1 MAPRPKPALSSAEAG
16 KSRVTAKRN
25 LKREA
30 LLSHATRLFNLR
42 GIAATSLAD
51 IAGAL
56 KLNRASL
63 YYYVDD
69 RDELVFQCYQRAC
82 DQTAEDLAL
91 ASLDAAD
98 GYGQVLAFVAR
109 ATDPARP
116 ATAVLSEVPF
126 LGEPHRAAI
135 EAASRRNAA
144 RLQNLIEAGIADGSL
159 RPCDARIVAHV
170 LIGILSWAQLS
181 PHWVGGADGRTYR
194 KRVRADFTQLLAK
207 GTSTA
212 GVTPPCPVDADSFL
226 PGHAL
231 GRFNAFDRAEAAEM
245 KSGQL
250 VATASQLFNRQGIEA
265 TSLDDISAALGATK
279 GVVYHYMQDKTD
291 LVLRCYER
299 AFDLFEGFVAAA
311 QSAGPDA
318 FARMIIG
325 VHLNAQAQAG
335 ALSPLMPQAGMQALP
350 SQTRLA
356 LTRRARGLRVRFAA
370 WLRQG
375 MAEGSCWPCDVVIRS
390 QIGAGAFGWL
400 PKWITPQDAARP
412 RELADE
418 IARFFA
424 LGLKARQP

>member
-1 MAPRPKPALSSAEAG
+1 MAPRTDPARPPADAPKG
-16 KSRVTAKRN
+16 RVTAKRN

-30 LLSHATRLFNLR
+30 LLAHATRLFNLR
-42 GIAATSLAD
+42 GIAATSLSD
-51 IAGAL
+51 IAEELGL
-56 KLNRASL
+56 TRASL

-91 ASLDAAD
+91 ASTDAGD
-98 GYGQVLAFVAR
+98 GFGKVLAFVAR

-135 EAASRRNAA
+135 ETASRRNAA
-144 RLQNLIEAGIADGSL
+144 RLQDLIEEGVADGSL
-159 RPCDARIVAHV
+159 RPCDGRTVAQV
-170 LIGILSWAQLS
+170 IIGILSWVQLS
-181 PHWVGGADGRTYR
+181 PHWVGGADGRGFR
-194 KRVRADFTQLLAK
+194 RRVKADLNLLLTR
-207 GTSTA
+207 GTSA
-212 GVTPPCPVDADSFL
+212 RGVCPPCPVDAETFL
-226 PGHAL
+226 P

-245 KSGQL
+245 KSIQL
-250 VATASQLFNRQGIEA
+250 VAAASLLFNRQGIEA

-299 AFDLFEGFVAAA
+299 AFDLFEGFVASA
-311 QSAGPDA
+311 QTHGTDGLS
-318 FARMIIG
+318 RTLIG
-325 VHLNAQAQAG
+325 VHLNSQAQAG
-335 ALSPLMPQAGMQALP
+335 QLSPMMPQAGMEALP

-356 LTRRARGLRVRFAA
+356 LTRRARSLRVRFVG

-375 MAEGSCWPCDVVIRS
+375 MSDGSCNPCDVVIRS

-400 PKWITPQDAARP
+400 PKWITPDDAARP
-412 RELADE
+412 RQLADE
-418 IARFFA
+418 ITRFFA
-424 LGLKARQP
+424 LGLKAPSR

>member
-1 MAPRPKPALSSAEAG
+1 MAPRTDPVRPPTEAP

-30 LLSHATRLFNLR
+30 LLAHATRLFNLR

-51 IAGAL
+51 IAEELGL
-56 KLNRASL
+56 TRASL

-91 ASLDAAD
+91 ASTDATD
-98 GYGQVLAFVAR
+98 GFGKVLAFVAR

-135 EAASRRNAA
+135 ETASRRNAV
-144 RLQNLIEAGIADGSL
+144 RLQDLIEAGIADGSL
-159 RPCDARIVAHV
+159 RPCDARTVAHV

-181 PHWVGGADGRTYR
+181 PHWVGGADGRAFR
-194 KRVRADFTQLLAK
+194 KRVRADFSLLLTK
-207 GTSTA
+207 GASVA
-212 GVTPPCPVDADSFL
+212 GACPPCPVEAEIFL
-226 PGHAL
+226 P

-245 KSGQL
+245 KTAQL

-299 AFDLFEGFVAAA
+299 AFDLFDGFVASA
-311 QSAGPDA
+311 QKAGTDGLS
-318 FARMIIG
+318 RTIIG
-325 VHLNAQAQAG
+325 VHLNTQAQVG

-356 LTRRARGLRVRFAA
+356 LTRRARALRVRFAG

-375 MAEGSCWPCDVVIRS
+375 MADGSCNPCDVVIRA

-400 PKWITPQDAARP
+400 PKWITPDDAARP
-412 RELADE
+412 RQLADE
-418 IARFFA
+418 ITRFFA
-424 LGLKARQP
+424 LGLKARTS